1 MIKMKKLL
9 LLFIAISLSSSI
21 LAQESNGNKALW
33 AKSFLNEKAP
43 ALVVEKYI
51 TEKPQLEGKFV
62 LLEFWAT
69 WCGPCR
75 KAIPK
80 LNAMQSEFKDD
91 LVIIGISD
99 EAEDAVKDMISPKM
113 EYTSA
118 IDTKAVLKK
127 AFEVKGV
134 PHAVLISP
142 SGTVI
147 WEGFPLL
154 EGYALDS
161 KVVGDL
167 IKKYKN

>member
-1 MIKMKKLL
+1 MKKLL
-9 LLFIAISLSSSI
+9 LLFVSMSLCT
-21 LAQESNGNKALW
+21 LMFAQETNGNKALW
-33 AKSFLNEKAP
+33 AKSFLNQQAP
-43 ALVVEKYI
+43 KLVVEKYI
-51 TEKPQLEGKFV
+51 SENPQTDGKFV
-62 LLEFWAT
+62 LVEFWAT

-99 EAEDAVKDMISPKM
+99 ENEDVVKDMISPKI

-118 IDTKAVLKK
+118 IDTKAVMKN

-142 SGTVI
+142 SGVVI

-154 EGYALDS
+154 DGYVLNS
-161 KVVGDL
+161 QVVGDL